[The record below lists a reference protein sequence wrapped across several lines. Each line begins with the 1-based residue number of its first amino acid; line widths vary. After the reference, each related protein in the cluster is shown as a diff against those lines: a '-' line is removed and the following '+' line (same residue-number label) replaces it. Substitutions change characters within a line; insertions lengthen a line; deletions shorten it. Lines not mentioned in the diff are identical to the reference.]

1 MNQKTICKIVIDVLM
16 TILMLGLMAYLL
28 IGEAAHEWMG
38 IAIFVLFIAHHGLN
52 LHWHKNLFKGRYTP
66 LRILQTVLD
75 VLLLVFMVGSMISGI
90 MMSQVFSFL
99 QITHGMAYARIVHML
114 TSYWGFALTGM
125 HAGLHWSM
133 VMGMMKKAMHIKK
146 TSHVRTVILRI
157 LAALAVLYGAYAFG
171 ENDIGSYMFLRTQ
184 FVFFDI
190 EQPLVLFFVEYM
202 AMMAMWGI
210 IAYYIGKC
218 LSGIQA
224 KRRRSDETR

>member
-146 TSHVRTVILRI
+146 TSHVRTDRPFKLQASKFNYR
-157 LAALAVLYGAYAFG
+157 LG
-171 ENDIGSYMFLRTQ
+171 ELCYDDAEMVRAIFESRTKDTRMYRRGSYRWPP
-184 FVFFDI
+184 I
-190 EQPLVLFFVEYM
+190 
-202 AMMAMWGI
+202 
-210 IAYYIGKC
+210 
-218 LSGIQA
+218 
-224 KRRRSDETR
+224 RSPPRETSSRPPPAGSAWTCAS